1 MYLII
6 NQKGEIKDYTGHY
19 QYVRRQKNG
28 VTAGCSKEVA
38 DAVYCAR
45 SDVFYAISPTSA
57 SEDSHIVVETESVTA
72 AQLSVLQQQKQSRNN
87 LALAAY
93 LSANPVTW
101 QAGKQY
107 GITQEDQNEMS
118 LNLIQ
123 YQAMQAAGIETKLE
137 WHAAREECREFEP
150 EEYMGLTMLIS
161 NTVIPL
167 VRRNQAIKAAIFA
180 AQNLDELEAVQ
191 IAYP

>member
-1 MYLII
+1 MK
-6 NQKGEIKDYTGHY
+6 NEIERLY
-19 QYVRRQKNG
+19 QQGKVSAAG
-28 VTAGCSKEVA
+28 VWK
-38 DAVYCAR
+38 
-45 SDVFYAISPTSA
+45 AISNNWITS
-57 SEDSHIVVETESVTA
+57 SEA
-72 AQLSVLQQQKQSRNN
+72 AEIIGDDLQPEQFSGLQQQKQVQNN
-87 LALAAY
+87 TALAAY

-101 QAGKQY
+101 QDGKQY

-137 WHAAREECREFEP
+137 WHAAKEECREFEP

-167 VRRNQAIKAAIFA
+167 VRKNQAIKAAIFA